1 MKIVLRRF
9 LISAQI
15 GALVAIAPAPS
26 YAEDA
31 KDTNIFAKAFDAA
44 ILRPLSAV
52 RLAVGITALIPT
64 AVLFTLRLPF
74 DPDTSVYS
82 EAADILVVEPAHYL
96 FRRPLGD
103 EFEGG

>member
-15 GALVAIAPAPS
+15 GALVAIAPATS

-31 KDTNIFAKAFDAA
+31 NIFAKAFDAA

-52 RLAVGITALIPT
+52 RLAVGITALFPT
-64 AVLFTLRLPF
+64 AVLFTLKLPF
-74 DPDTSVYS
+74 DRDTSVYS
-82 EAADILVVEPAHYL
+82 EAADILVVEPANYL
-96 FRRPLGD
+96 FRRPLGED
-103 EFEGG
+103 FEGG